1 MPHRKS
7 QRGKSVWMGLLIFIL
22 IMQSLMIVPMAFA
35 AEKAQKAAS
44 ETTETGKK
52 KVEKKTIV
60 DDWYVFQH
68 DMRHS
73 GRSEFKG
80 PLKPTVLWVIPFGQ
94 TGKPTTAMAV
104 GKEGIAY
111 AGVIVTPKEETS
123 TTQSASDLAAEAIG
137 SSGVFAFGDEK
148 KVVWVSSEKGNVT
161 GPLAIG
167 KDGTIY
173 AVIGQNLT
181 AINKKDGSTKWT
193 IKLNGESSG
202 GVMLDKDE
210 TVYAGT
216 VAGQTLY
223 AVTKTGDVK
232 WTFKVDGKID
242 SSPAIGSD
250 GTIYFTTT
258 DLMLYAVS
266 SSGAL
271 KWKYKVD
278 VAVTTDISSPVLAK
292 DDTIYFSASRYEGT
306 AGMELFYAFE
316 PSGKLKWR
324 YQTEGKKS
332 SMPAVAEDGTLVLAT
347 TILNYTEDREFTVG
361 DAYVIGITPDGELSW
376 SFKSRDDDFNEPP
389 VIDGEGN
396 IYMSSTDGYL
406 TCLTKN
412 GTMRYRAKIGGKASI
427 GPEGVLYVSANSSV
441 AAVADKDVMKAKQPK
456 KTEDIEVQGGL
467 GAGSFLIYIIPVV
480 VAIGIGFLLKSR
492 IGVKEE
498 DESQTAKEEEK

>member
-1 MPHRKS
+1 MPQIKS
-7 QRGKSVWMGLLIFIL
+7 QRGKSVWMGLFIFIL
-22 IMQSLMIVPMAFA
+22 AMQSLMMVPLAFA
-35 AEKAQKAAS
+35 AEKAQKTAA

-60 DDWYVFQH
+60 DDWYVYQH
-68 DMRHS
+68 DTRHS
-73 GRSEFKG
+73 GRSELKG

-94 TGKPTTAMAV
+94 TGKPTTAMV
-104 GKEGIAY
+104 VSKEGIAY

-137 SSGVFAFGDEK
+137 SSGVFAFGDNK

-167 KDGTIY
+167 KDGTVY

-202 GVMLDKDE
+202 GVMLDKDD

-223 AVTKTGDVK
+223 AVTKSGDVK
-232 WTFKVDGKID
+232 WTFKADGKID

-250 GTIYFTTT
+250 GTVYITTA
-258 DLMLYAVS
+258 DLALYAVS

-271 KWKYKVD
+271 KWKYTVD
-278 VAVTTDISSPVLAK
+278 VAETTDISSPVLAK
-292 DDTIYFSASRYEGT
+292 DGTIYFSASRFEGT
-306 AGMELFYAFE
+306 AGMEFFYAFE

-332 SMPAVAEDGTLVLAT
+332 TMPAVAEDGTLVLAT
-347 TILNYTEDREFTVG
+347 TILNYTEDRGFTVG
-361 DAYVIGITPDGELSW
+361 DAYIIGITPDGEFDW
-376 SFKSRDDDFNEPP
+376 SFKTRDDDFSEPP
-389 VIDGEGN
+389 IIDGEGD

-406 TCLTKN
+406 TCLTKT
-412 GTMRYRAKIGGKASI
+412 GTMRWRAKIGGKASI

-441 AAVADKDVMKAKQPK
+441 AAVADKDIMKAKQPK
-456 KTEDIEVQGGL
+456 KSEDGEVQGGL
-467 GAGSFLIYIIPVV
+467 SAGSFLIYIIPVV

-498 DESQTAKEEEK
+498 DESPTAKEEEK

>member
-7 QRGKSVWMGLLIFIL
+7 QRGKSVWMGLLIFML
-22 IMQSLMIVPMAFA
+22 IMESLIMFPMAFA
-35 AEKAQKAAS
+35 AEKAQKPAA
-44 ETTETGKK
+44 EATKTGKK
-52 KVEKKTIV
+52 KVEKKAIV
-60 DDWYVFQH
+60 DDWYVYQH

-94 TGKPTTAMAV
+94 TGKPSTPMAV
-104 GKEGIAY
+104 SREGIAY

-137 SSGVFAFGDEK
+137 NSGVFAFGDDK
-148 KVVWVSSEKGNVT
+148 KVIWVSSEKGNVT

-167 KDGTIY
+167 KDGTVY
-173 AVIGQNLT
+173 AVIGRNLT
-181 AINKKDGSTKWT
+181 AIDKKDGSTKWT

-232 WTFKVDGKID
+232 WVFKADGKID

-250 GTIYFTTT
+250 GTVYFTTA
-258 DLMLYAVS
+258 DLALYAVS

-271 KWKYKVD
+271 KWKYEVD
-278 VAVTTDISSPVLAK
+278 VAETTDISSPVLAK
-292 DDTIYFSASRYEGT
+292 DDTVYFSATRFEGT
-306 AGMELFYAFE
+306 AGMEYVYAFE
-316 PSGKLKWR
+316 PSGKPKWR
-324 YQTEGKKS
+324 FLTEGKKS
-332 SMPAVAEDGTLVLAT
+332 TMPAIAEDGTIVLAT
-347 TILNYTEDREFTVG
+347 TILNYTEDRALTIG
-361 DAYVIGITPDGELSW
+361 DAYIIGITPDGESKW
-376 SFKSRDDDFNEPP
+376 SFKSRDDDFSEPP
-389 VIDGEGN
+389 VIDGEGD
-396 IYMSSTDGYL
+396 IYISSTDWYL

-412 GTMRYRAKIGGKASI
+412 GTMRWRAKVGGKASI
-427 GPEGVLYVSANSSV
+427 GPEGVLYISANSSV
-441 AAVADKDVMKAKQPK
+441 AAIADKDVMKAKQPK
-456 KTEDIEVQGGL
+456 KSEDSEVQGGL

-480 VAIGIGFLLKSR
+480 LAIGIGFLLKSR
-492 IGVKEE
+492 IGAKEE
-498 DESQTAKEEEK
+498 DGTETTKE